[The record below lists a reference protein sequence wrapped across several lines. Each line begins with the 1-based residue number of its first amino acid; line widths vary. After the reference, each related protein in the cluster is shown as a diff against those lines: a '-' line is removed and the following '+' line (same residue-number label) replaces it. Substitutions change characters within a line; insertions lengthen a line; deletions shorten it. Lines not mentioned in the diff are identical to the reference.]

1 MTTTKK
7 KQIFLSESLQGKKS
21 CLIFVSTNKQKQ
33 STMSTS
39 NNTRIAFEAGKSYIN
54 KQDVLN
60 GLCSGFRVISRTE
73 NTLSIMTGTS
83 GKPRN
88 VRIRVTNGH
97 EWVKD
102 SNSPY
107 ASAVWA

>member
-1 MTTTKK
+1 MKISFYLYHMKQTQTPNTMTT
-7 KQIFLSESLQGKKS
+7 
-21 CLIFVSTNKQKQ
+21 
-33 STMSTS
+33 
-39 NNTRIAFEAGKSYIN
+39 FEVGKSYVN
-54 KQDVLN
+54 TQDVLN
-60 GLCSGFRVISRTE
+60 GLCSGFRVISRTDK
-73 NTLSIMTGTS
+73 TLSIMTGTS

-88 VRIRVTNGH
+88 VRIRVTNGQ

>member
-1 MTTTKK
+1 MKSFSYLSTMNGTNTPQAMKKNTNTTK
-7 KQIFLSESLQGKKS
+7 
-21 CLIFVSTNKQKQ
+21 
-33 STMSTS
+33 
-39 NNTRIAFEAGKSYIN
+39 AFEAGKSYVN

-60 GLCSGFRVISRTE
+60 GLCSGFRVISRTDK
-73 NTLSIMTGTS
+73 TLSIMTGTS

-88 VRIRVTNGH
+88 VRIRVTNGQ

>member
-1 MTTTKK
+1 MTP
-7 KQIFLSESLQGKKS
+7 
-21 CLIFVSTNKQKQ
+21 ST
-33 STMSTS
+33 
-39 NNTRIAFEAGKSYIN
+39 NTRIAFEAGKSYIN

-60 GLCSGFRVISRTE
+60 GLCSGFRVISRTDKM
-73 NTLSIMTGTS
+73 LSIMTGTS

-88 VRIRVTNGH
+88 VRVRVTNGH

>member
-1 MTTTKK
+1 MFYLWDMNETQTHNTMTT
-7 KQIFLSESLQGKKS
+7 FEVGKTY
-21 CLIFVSTNKQKQ
+21 V
-33 STMSTS
+33 
-39 NNTRIAFEAGKSYIN
+39 N

-60 GLCSGFRVISRTE
+60 GLCSGFRVISRTA

-107 ASAVWA
+107 ASNVWA